1 MKNSN
6 DKSQTDPT
14 NDAALPFDSLK
25 FQSDKP
31 ADLHTDDLDVRSSSP
46 SKFPSGSHSSS
57 DEPLS
62 LQPLHDDQQDPATLR
77 GMADSN
83 TPKAG
88 PAPGSKRD
96 ANTHSLSAG
105 EIRQQRREAARQQQL
120 AERAKSAPRTDAGG
134 LSLFLLT
141 ATMVFGLW
149 FAGPR
154 LVEEYHYAATA
165 GKTRAEYEHA
175 SAMLESDPLASVS
188 YAYQMVAQKVRPSVV
203 SITAFKRDRSTI
215 GNRGLGEE
223 GLGSGVIVSD
233 DGYILTNKHV
243 LDGGYRFFV
252 ELHDRRRFSAALIGD
267 DKDSD
272 LALLKIQCDGLLPA
286 SWGDSDALD
295 VGSIVWA
302 FGNPY
307 QLKQTVTSGII
318 SGKDRPG
325 DLNAK
330 QALLQTDAAI
340 NKGNSGGPLVDSR
353 GHVIGINTA
362 ILGETFQGIGF
373 AVPSSTARYVVEQ
386 LKINGR
392 VTRGFLGVRPVEVSN
407 ADVRRLDLPDLNGAK
422 LDLVEAGSP
431 AASAGI
437 RSSDVIREWNG
448 VPIRDYKALFRL
460 TEMTPPNST
469 VKVTLIRDGQEF
481 ETTVRVGNRDSR
493 YTR

>member
-6 DKSQTDPT
+6 EESLPERPHDGP
-14 NDAALPFDSLK
+14 LPFDSVE
-25 FQSDKP
+25 FQKDRIAPSTGDSF
-31 ADLHTDDLDVRSSSP
+31 DHSLSSSRPARSAPRDNPASMRVAGQRASANGLSEGSTSP
-46 SKFPSGSHSSS
+46 STSPS
-57 DEPLS
+57 
-62 LQPLHDDQQDPATLR
+62 T
-77 GMADSN
+77 SN
-83 TPKAG
+83 TPGGASS
-88 PAPGSKRD
+88 AELTAREIRRQRRD
-96 ANTHSLSAG
+96 AV
-105 EIRQQRREAARQQQL
+105 REKQL
-120 AERAKSAPRTDAGG
+120 AERVKSPPRGDTRG

-141 ATMVFGLW
+141 STLVFGLW

-203 SITAFKRDRSTI
+203 SITAYKRDRSAVGI
-215 GNRGLGEE
+215 PGLGEE
-223 GLGSGVIVSD
+223 GLGSGVIVTD
-233 DGYILTNKHV
+233 DGYVVTNAHV

-252 ELHDRRRFSAALIGD
+252 ELHDRRRFSAALVGVD
-267 DKDSD
+267 EDSD
-272 LALLKIQCDGLLPA
+272 LALLKIQCSDLLPA

-325 DLNAK
+325 DLNVK

-340 NKGNSGGPLVDSR
+340 NKGNSGGPLVDSQ

-386 LKINGR
+386 LKANGK
-392 VTRGFLGVRPVEVSN
+392 VTRGFLGVNPVEVSN
-407 ADVRRLDLPDLNGAK
+407 ADVRQLVLPDLNGAK
-422 LDLVEAGSP
+422 LVHVQAGSP

-437 RSSDVIREWNG
+437 QSLDVIRKWNG
-448 VPIRDYKALFRL
+448 IPIRDYKTLYRL

-469 VKVTLIRDGQEF
+469 VQVTLIRDGREF
-481 ETTVRVGNRDSR
+481 ETTVRVGNRASLPVQ
-493 YTR
+493 

>member
-6 DKSQTDPT
+6 DKSRPKRLADGP
-14 NDAALPFDSLK
+14 LPFDSVE
-25 FQSDKP
+25 FQIDQ
-31 ADLHTDDLDVRSSSP
+31 ADVSFDPSSSP
-46 SKFPSGSHSSS
+46 SRPVHPAPPQTRSSIQAVGQPVSANESKPTSASSS
-57 DEPLS
+57 S
-62 LQPLHDDQQDPATLR
+62 A
-77 GMADSN
+77 S
-83 TPKAG
+83 
-88 PAPGSKRD
+88 
-96 ANTHSLSAG
+96 ANSAELSAG
-105 EIRQQRREAARQQQL
+105 EIRTQRRETARLQQQ
-120 AERAKSAPRTDAGG
+120 AERAKSPPRGDAGG

-141 ATMVFGLW
+141 ATLVFGLW

-203 SITAFKRDRSTI
+203 SITAYKRDRSSI
-215 GNRGLGEE
+215 GIPGMGEE
-223 GLGSGVIVSD
+223 GLGSGVIVTD
-233 DGYILTNKHV
+233 DGYVVTNAHV

-252 ELHDRRRFSAALIGD
+252 ELHDRRRFSAALIGS
-267 DKDSD
+267 DKDTD
-272 LALLKIQCDGLLPA
+272 LALLKIECNELLPA

-318 SGKDRPG
+318 SGKDRAG
-325 DLNAK
+325 DLNGK
-330 QALLQTDAAI
+330 QTLLQTDAAI
-340 NKGNSGGPLVDSR
+340 NKGNSGGPLVDSQ

-386 LKINGR
+386 LKANGK
-392 VTRGFLGVRPVEVSN
+392 VTRGFLGVTPVEVSS
-407 ADVRRLDLPDLNGAK
+407 ADVRRLVLPDLDGAK
-422 LDLVEAGSP
+422 LVHVVANSP

-437 RSSDVIREWNG
+437 QSSDVIRKWNG
-448 VPIRDYKALFRL
+448 VPIRDYKTLFRL
-460 TEMTPPNST
+460 IEMTPPNST
-469 VKVTLIRDGQEF
+469 VKVTLIRDAREF
-481 ETTVRVGNRDSR
+481 ETTVRVGNWE
-493 YTR
+493 